1 VLIWKENRGRENSM
15 IQAHIEMNLN
25 EHISVIS
32 SRVIDLIKSNDE
44 MILETLMRKFLKIY
58 DDYYPD
64 QFMDSLVFL
73 FSINVL
79 IVENFK
85 VKLTNV

>member
-1 VLIWKENRGRENSM
+1 M